1 MAEMPKEGFLK
12 IVAPPQTEM
21 DSARKAALIRKGNQ
35 LYNEG
40 DIATA
45 KKIFLTVRYSDGI
58 TRIGDYHYKK
68 NEYWEAYRLYRLAPA
83 SDKAD
88 YLARRMAEVVREWLN
103 Q

>member
-1 MAEMPKEGFLK
+1 MPKEGFLK
-12 IVAPPQTEM
+12 IVAPVRTEV

-45 KKIFLTVRYSDGI
+45 KKIFLTLGYTDGI
-58 TRIGDYHYKK
+58 ARVGDYHYNK

-83 SDKAD
+83 PDKAEH
-88 YLARRMAEVVREWLN
+88 LARRMADVIRKWMSE
-103 Q
+103 

>member
-1 MAEMPKEGFLK
+1 MAEIPKEGFLK
-12 IVAPPQTEM
+12 IVAPPRAAI
-21 DSARKAALIRKGNQ
+21 DSSQKAALIRKGNQ
-35 LYNEG
+35 LYNDG

-45 KKIFLTVRYSDGI
+45 KKIFLTVRYTDGI
-58 TRIGDYHYKK
+58 TRIGDYYYNK

-88 YLARRMAEVVREWLN
+88 HLARRMAEVIREWLN